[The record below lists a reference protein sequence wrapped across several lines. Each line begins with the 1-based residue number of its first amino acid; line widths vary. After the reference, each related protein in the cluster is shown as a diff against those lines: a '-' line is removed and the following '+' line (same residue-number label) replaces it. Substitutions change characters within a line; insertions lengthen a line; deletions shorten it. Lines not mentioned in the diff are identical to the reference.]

1 MNDLTFKIVFLF
13 LPGIFAVT
21 ILEIFNDK
29 NTKYTTNQKIFYSF
43 ILSIISYFLYELTK
57 YIFYFIKFKFM
68 RGEDYEK
75 INRSKNILLEL
86 INFDKNKFPF
96 TSSEIFVLVIIGIIL
111 GIIFVKVRE
120 NGCIHRIAGKLGITY
135 NTGYSTV
142 LDNIYK
148 SGDLIPETLRKKYVC
163 IQLLDGSAKY
173 EGFISLYE
181 KQKDYTEILLTGNN
195 DITSKENVYITY
207 KNGKA
212 IEEKALYLSL
222 KDGSFTIEFR

>member
-29 NTKYTTNQKIFYSF
+29 NIKYTTNQKIFYSF
-43 ILSIISYFLYELTK
+43 ILSIISYFLYELIK
-57 YIFYFIKFKFM
+57 YIFYFIKFM
-68 RGEDYEK
+68 RGEDCEK
-75 INRSKNILLEL
+75 INRSENILLKL

-96 TSSEIFVLVIIGIIL
+96 TAFEIFILVIIGIIL
-111 GIIFVKVRE
+111 GIIFVKFRE
-120 NGCIHRIAGKLGITY
+120 NGYIHRIACKLGITY

-207 KNGKA
+207 KDGKT

-222 KDGSFTIEFR
+222 KEGSFTIEFRE